1 MNNFSAMWDFPIMD
15 HVTLEYA
22 NRIHPLMQKRV
33 ERLLDALKKD
43 TNVVRVVL
51 LAVHWSSAA
60 AASAIL
66 ICI

>member
-1 MNNFSAMWDFPIMD
+1 MNNFSTMWDFPIMD

-33 ERLLDALKKD
+33 ERLLDALKK
-43 TNVVRVVL
+43 TQTL
-51 LAVHWSSAA
+51 SESYCLAVPWSSAA
-60 AASAIL
+60 AARAIL

>member
-43 TNVVRVVL
+43 SNVVRVVL
-51 LAVHWSSAA
+51 GSLTVQ
-60 AASAIL
+60 
-66 ICI
+66 